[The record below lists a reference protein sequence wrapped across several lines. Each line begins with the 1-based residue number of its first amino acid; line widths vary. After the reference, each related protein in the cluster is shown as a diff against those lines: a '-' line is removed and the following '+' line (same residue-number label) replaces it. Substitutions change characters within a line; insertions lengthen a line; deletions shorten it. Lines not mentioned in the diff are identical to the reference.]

1 MFISSSQHRN
11 QEKQSRCEKFLRNSG
26 SAKELLQVTDDS
38 QNTHE
43 LYFENTDKSPL
54 NIKLESL
61 DLQTWQHGIRSNKPK
76 THDDRR
82 QKSVTYHL
90 KDDDLLISAIIKN
103 KKFKSPT
110 KRSSAERVSCKSR
123 KRRSQKG
130 SCRLLPRRLN
140 KSGKPCV
147 EGKWSFFGTRTVL
160 YWLINSGVISLIEVV
175 QYRNPK
181 DDALVKDGLVT
192 WDGILCRCCDKVLSV
207 SEFKIHAGFRS
218 NHPCLNLFLESCKPF
233 TLCQLEAWSAEY
245 NSRKSATRT
254 VQVKEVDQNDDSCGL
269 CGDGGELICCDNCLS
284 TFHQACMYAQVC
296 LLLAFQ
302 FVFFLQKM
310 YNYLRNFFHAF
321 ILFFG
326 CV

>member
-123 KRRSQKG
+123 KAGAKRAVAGCFHEDLIRVGNLAWKG
-130 SCRLLPRRLN
+130 SGL
-140 KSGKPCV
+140 
-147 EGKWSFFGTRTVL
+147 
-160 YWLINSGVISLIEVV
+160 SLV
-175 QYRNPK
+175 QEQYCI
-181 DDALVKDGLVT
+181 G
-192 WDGILCRCCDKVLSV
+192 
-207 SEFKIHAGFRS
+207 
-218 NHPCLNLFLESCKPF
+218 
-233 TLCQLEAWSAEY
+233 
-245 NSRKSATRT
+245 
-254 VQVKEVDQNDDSCGL
+254 
-269 CGDGGELICCDNCLS
+269 
-284 TFHQACMYAQVC
+284 
-296 LLLAFQ
+296 
-302 FVFFLQKM
+302 
-310 YNYLRNFFHAF
+310 
-321 ILFFG
+321 
-326 CV
+326 